1 MARLYPNGV
10 PAVTYSAADMAGTA
24 GMAAQSDSG
33 INTPP
38 EQNFNT
44 PAMAGSMQQFLNDN
58 LGEYVV
64 IEFLIGT
71 QTMAQKAG
79 ILYAVGTSVITL
91 YQELTQTFI
100 TCDIFSIKFV
110 TFYLPG
116 HRPWQVNFPSAGPVP
131 GQWSTP
137 GQWGT
142 PVDGQTGMTGSG
154 ADMSF
159 GMGSGMPQGQ
169 PAPGTVPPIDMGGW
183 APQAGQG
190 GGQAPANWG

>member
-79 ILYAVGTSVITL
+79 ILYAVGTSVVTL
-91 YQELTQTFI
+91 YEEVSQTFV
-100 TCDIFSIKFV
+100 TCDIFSVKFV
-110 TFYLPG
+110 TFFLPG
-116 HRPWQVNFPSAGPVP
+116 HRPWQANSPLFPTSGMQGVAAVPSAAPSGGCFGAGCGGYAGPV
-131 GQWSTP
+131 
-137 GQWGT
+137 
-142 PVDGQTGMTGSG
+142 V
-154 ADMSF
+154 
-159 GMGSGMPQGQ
+159 
-169 PAPGTVPPIDMGGW
+169 
-183 APQAGQG
+183 
-190 GGQAPANWG
+190 